1 LALYVEK
8 YPAGRVDC
16 QPSLQ
21 SENIL
26 DLAANCTREADPRL
40 RPDGPIA
47 SFGDQRMFDGPD
59 REHLNALVTRLFN
72 VTFKSGVATGF
83 SVANVN

>member
-1 LALYVEK
+1 
-8 YPAGRVDC
+8 
-16 QPSLQ
+16 
-21 SENIL
+21 
-26 DLAANCTREADPRL
+26 
-40 RPDGPIA
+40 
-47 SFGDQRMFDGPD
+47 MFDGPD